1 MENLTYTYK
10 SINFLLNFFLYFRE
24 QLKPK
29 TTLKSIHPD
38 GLSLELRRHEI
49 ALKLDK
55 ILIFINLRSR

>member
-10 SINFLLNFFLYFRE
+10 SINFLLKFLYFRE

-29 TTLKSIHPD
+29 TTLKSIHQD

-55 ILIFINLRSR
+55 IVIFLST